1 MGLDKNDP
9 SINISGKVI
18 IDFIKANPHWTLL
31 NRFDAN
37 CQTTHTTYRKA
48 DKGRCLD
55 LVFTN
60 APNMCQTFRND
71 DKHVDYLAV

>member
-31 NRFDAN
+31 DRFDAN
-37 CQTTHTTYRKA
+37 CQTTHTTHRKA